1 MNQVAVPMLPCFPMA
16 DSEDTVTKLIYFGAL
31 TYCDKEQQVEA
42 KALIGF
48 PESQN
53 RASDGH
59 HALRSIFILRG
70 GRRDDTQQAL
80 ATGDEIKMFIN
91 TNRSR

>member
-1 MNQVAVPMLPCFPMA
+1 MNQVAGPMLPCFPIA
-16 DSEDTVTKLIYFGAL
+16 DSEDTVTKLSYFGAL

-48 PESQN
+48 PESHN
-53 RASDGH
+53 RASD
-59 HALRSIFILRG
+59 ALRSIFILRG